1 MGDTQTNNLSKEA
14 SGVPLGGTRSEAL
27 QRLQVG
33 LAGIGA
39 MILLVGLANVIQGRA
54 ELSESTSVPDA
65 APTTEP
71 SAAVSQR
78 DPLADA
84 GLVPD
89 MPAEAVPTELEQEQ
103 AVLPEQ
109 GFSAESDARSQE
121 ELLDEM
127 R

>member
-1 MGDTQTNNLSKEA
+1 MAEPQTETVDAEPEA
-14 SGVPLGGTRSEAL
+14 APLGGTRMEAM

-39 MILLVGLANVIQGRA
+39 MILLVGLANVLQNRA
-54 ELSESTSVPDA
+54 ELSEATSVPDA

-71 SAAVSQR
+71 SDPPPQR

-89 MPAEAVPTELEQEQ
+89 MPAEAAPAEQEQ
-103 AVLPEQ
+103 AILPEQ
-109 GFSAESDARSQE
+109 GLSPNQGSDANRGNPVE
-121 ELLDEM
+121 P

>member
-1 MGDTQTNNLSKEA
+1 MGDTQTNNLSEEA
-14 SGVPLGGTRSEAL
+14 RSVPLGGTRAEAL

-39 MILLVGLANVIQGRA
+39 MLLLVGLANVIQGRA

-71 SAAVSQR
+71 SIHTPQR

-89 MPAEAVPTELEQEQ
+89 MPAEAVPAEPEQEQ